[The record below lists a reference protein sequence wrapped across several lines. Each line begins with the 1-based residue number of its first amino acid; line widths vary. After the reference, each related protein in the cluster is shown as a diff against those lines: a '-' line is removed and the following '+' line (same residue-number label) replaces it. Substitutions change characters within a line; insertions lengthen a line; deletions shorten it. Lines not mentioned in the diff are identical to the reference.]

1 MPTLKGTE
9 ASLSY
14 AQCFSYL
21 VSSSISVSI
30 FHYIAGHFL
39 DTSSV
44 CVCVCVY
51 AICYFMLLKNA
62 YILFPI
68 RIKNVMEIG
77 EGGVESWVLGWCRGK
92 RQKTVLKQQLKKLK
106 KEKRIKKVIN

>member
-39 DTSSV
+39 V
-44 CVCVCVY
+44 CVCVFVY
-51 AICYFMLLKNA
+51 VCYLLFYATQECIYFISHKNKKGHGN
-62 YILFPI
+62 
-68 RIKNVMEIG
+68 RGGRCG
-77 EGGVESWVLGWCRGK
+77 ELGAGL
-92 RQKTVLKQQLKKLK
+92 V
-106 KEKRIKKVIN
+106 